1 MKLYDFLYNP
11 PKPKDIE
18 NKKAYIVGGGIA
30 GLAAAAFLVD
40 DAKMPGKNIT
50 ILERRNDVG
59 GCCGVISNE
68 GKYVCPGER
77 ELEPY
82 MECLWYLCSKIPSL
96 DTPGRTVL
104 DETVDANRENPIHSE
119 CRAIQDQGHIWEG
132 IHDYRMDEK
141 TTMQLQKFITEPE
154 KDLENITIEDYF
166 GKNSPFFDSAMWWC
180 FHPMLAFKHYHSA
193 LEAKRYLSRFGL
205 GYRIDYL
212 EGILHTKRNEYDSI
226 IKPLMVW
233 LESKGVKTRYGCS
246 VYDIEMD
253 KDCNTAK
260 GILMRVNG
268 KDEKIEM
275 ADTDL
280 VFVTNGSLMT
290 NSTFGDNTTVAKT
303 NRDTKNLGLFT
314 IWQNL
319 AKKHEKFGHPEKFL
333 EQIDKTKWMSYFITV
348 KDYPEFFERLEKN
361 TGSRAG
367 TGGCITMKDSGWE
380 MSLVLYDRDY
390 FPKQRE
396 NNEDVLWGD
405 GLFGERLGNYIKKPM
420 AECTGNEILLEI
432 LYHFNM
438 LDIKDEV
445 LKHAHISTCMMP
457 YITSQFMPRT
467 CTDRPKVVPDGCK
480 NIAFIGQFVEVPGDV
495 VFTIETSVRTP
506 LEAVYYLTG
515 LDKEIIEVYPAQYDM
530 RYFKQQI
537 MKFNHIK
544 GEITEKDLPKI
555 NPLKIKEMTK
565 ELLYKINNIPPY
577 YIMYQGRDKSVATKE
592 SVLNPAYPKVVETKK
607 KK

>member
-1 MKLYDFLYNP
+1 MKLYDFLYH
-11 PKPKDIE
+11 PKKASNTE
-18 NKKAYIVGGGIA
+18 NKKAFIIGGGIA
-30 GLAAAAFLVD
+30 GMAAAAFLID
-40 DAKMPGKNIT
+40 DAGMPGSNI
-50 ILERRNDVG
+50 IIYEKRKDVG

-96 DTPGRTVL
+96 DSPGRTVL
-104 DETVDANRENPIHSE
+104 DETVDVNRELPIHSE
-119 CRAIQDQGHIWEG
+119 CRAICDRGHIWEG
-132 IHDYRMDEK
+132 IHDYKMDKK

-154 KDLENITIEDYF
+154 CDLENITIEEYF
-166 GKNSPFFDSAMWWC
+166 GKDSPFFDSAMWWC
-180 FHPMLAFKHYHSA
+180 FHPMLAFKQYHSA

-226 IKPLMVW
+226 IKPLLKW
-233 LESKGVKTRYGCS
+233 LIDKGVKIEYDS
-246 VYDIEMD
+246 AVYDIEMD
-253 KDCNTAK
+253 EECNIAK
-260 GILMRVNG
+260 KILMKRNG
-268 KDEKIEM
+268 KEDSINVNES
-275 ADTDL
+275 DL

-290 NSTFGDNTTVAKT
+290 NSTFGDNTHVPNV

-314 IWQNL
+314 IWNNL
-319 AKKHEKFGHPEKFL
+319 AKKNEKFGHPEKFL
-333 EQIDKTKWMSYFITV
+333 GQIDKTKWMSYFITI

-361 TGSRAG
+361 TGSKPG
-367 TGGCITMKDSGWE
+367 TGGCITIKDSGWE

-390 FPKQRE
+390 FPNQRQ

-405 GLFGERLGNYIKKPM
+405 GLFGERCGNYIKKPIE
-420 AECTGNEILLEI
+420 ECTGNEILLEI

-445 LKHAHISTCMMP
+445 LAHAYISTCMMP

-467 CTDRPKVVPDGCK
+467 CKDRPEVVPIGCK

-495 VFTIETSVRTP
+495 VFTIETSIRTP
-506 LEAVYYLTG
+506 LEAVYKLTG
-515 LDKEIIEVYPAQYDM
+515 LDKEIIEVYPAQYDI

-537 MKFNHIK
+537 MKFNNIK
-544 GEITEKDLPKI
+544 GDFTSSDLPHI
-555 NPLKIKEMTK
+555 NPLEMKKLEK

-577 YIMYQGRDKSVATKE
+577 YVMYQGKDKSVATKE
-592 SVLNPAYPKVVETKK
+592 SVLNPHFPKTK
-607 KK
+607 